1 MVNRTSVWFLISGI
15 GCAATISTAAFG
27 QSFAKAEPLE
37 RVSLS
42 SQTGVLRKVIS
53 AGDRMYLLDTQNHQI
68 HIFSGTKAT
77 TVGQIGNGK
86 GDLYQPFDFTVD
98 DQHRIYVKDGGNR
111 RIQMFDTQQH
121 DMGSFPDTPKSLGLA
136 VNARGEIFLGQPQL
150 GSLISV
156 YDAHGKRLRSF
167 GALLLPSSIY
177 GARFKRFDGYTTA
190 FNRVRIATDDS
201 GNVWAAFVYLP
212 LLYKFDALGHFL
224 FQKRL
229 QYPELDPV
237 VASVGV
243 QPPPPEYAS
252 MNFDGIQ
259 MTVVIGDLTYDR
271 RSKNV
276 LLLLGNDRTIVL
288 DGAGR
293 DLYGMRPAA
302 EVGSLQ
308 NVAVRDNGDILVTV
322 FGSPKLYRFP
332 SPKEAR

>member
-1 MVNRTSVWFLISGI
+1 MWFLISGI
-15 GCAATISTAAFG
+15 GCAATISPAAFG

-37 RVSLS
+37 RVTLA
-42 SQTGVLRKVIS
+42 SQTGVLHKVIS

-86 GDLYQPFDFTVD
+86 GDLYQPFDFAVD
-98 DQHRIYVKDGGNR
+98 ESQRIYVKDGGNS
-111 RIQMFDTQQH
+111 RIQMFDAQQH
-121 DMGSFPDTPKSLGLA
+121 DMGSFPDNPKSLGLA

-156 YDAHGKRLRSF
+156 YDTHGRTLRSF
-167 GALLLPSSIY
+167 GAPVLPSVIY
-177 GARFKRFDGYTTA
+177 GARFKRFDGYKTA
-190 FNRVRIATDDS
+190 FNRVRIATDES

-212 LLYKFDALGHFL
+212 LLYKFDALGHLL

-259 MTVVIGDLTYDR
+259 MTVVISDITYDR
-271 RSKNV
+271 RSKTV
-276 LLLLGNDRTIVL
+276 FLLLGNDRAIVL
-288 DGAGR
+288 DGTGH
-293 DLYGMRPAA
+293 DLYGFRPAA
-302 EVGSLQ
+302 YVGALQ
-308 NVAVRDNGDILVTV
+308 NMAVQDNGEVLVTV
-322 FGSPKLYRFP
+322 FGSPKLYRFQLR
-332 SPKEAR
+332 KEGR